1 MSNLGTIT
9 YTAEIETAKL
19 VSGTSQANKQLDSL
33 ESGMK
38 KTDIASKNATK
49 AVGDLSKKM
58 SSIDGSA
65 ASKLSK
71 VAGSIA
77 DSAKASD
84 DAKDPL
90 TNLVDTMVEGA
101 QSANSF
107 SFSMGAL
114 AKAIA
119 GVITVG
125 SIVSEFQK
133 AISVTL
139 EFNATISNLSALTGA
154 VGKDLEVFRQAAIDI
169 GGSTSLSATQAAEAM
184 KLIGSASPELLKSA
198 DSLKS
203 VTQQAVI
210 LAEAAGSTLPQ
221 AADALTGALN
231 QFQLGSD
238 QAGRVINVL
247 AAGAKEGASEIND
260 TVEAM
265 RNSGVVAAQA
275 GLNFEQFNGAIQA
288 LAQGQIK
295 GAEAGTGL
303 RNVLTILNTQV
314 NSNLKP
320 SVVGLS
326 QALANL
332 EKAGLDDTQMVKLF
346 GRENITTAKV
356 LLQFRGTMDEVTKSI
371 TGTSEAYKQAAT
383 NQNNLKGDV
392 ANLSSAFETLQIS
405 IGDLSDSTLRDLTQ
419 QLTSLIASFSSNK
432 DSIAGFF
439 ETAGYAA
446 LSFAAIITGR
456 VAAGLLG
463 YAKAKYAIVA
473 AELASANAATSA
485 AAAQLALARA
495 ENAAATAAL
504 AAATA
509 AEAAAVGFTHHA
521 AAVTALAA
529 ATVRADAATIAL
541 SGAIATSAGLATRA
555 SIAFGILGKAVGFLG
570 GPLGVF
576 LLAATAVAFF
586 TRESKAARVEVDA
599 LAGSLDKLTFSQ
611 LDRAAGEIKDE
622 MAEFTSQ
629 LSKSF
634 SEINT
639 LTKRPFET
647 DESFVQR
654 QKDAR
659 AALDDIN
666 QALSVRRARLEE
678 IANAQKNITTK
689 QQAPAVDPVRP
700 VVASTTSEEGQK
712 GIDALKEQLELAKL
726 TGEAKARLQ
735 AIQKLGAAAT
745 EQEKAEAASLGA
757 EIYKLENATKTLG
770 ETNKKQKTEAEQLAK
785 RAAAEEKR
793 GIEQNIEVYA
803 RLGSEL
809 AAVGQNARDV
819 AMQQAE
825 LSLNDYAT
833 PEQIQQVRDMA
844 GALYDLNEAKANKA
858 LLGQVDPLAAEQQ
871 SFETQ
876 IQNLQ
881 KLNDAKLLSDQRYLE
896 LKGQLETEHAAQL
909 TLLDEQRFA
918 AQSKGNALI
927 ISTLNQVQSAAT
939 SAFTGLI
946 TGASNGE
953 QAVQALAGAILNEA
967 VGAVVAFG
975 VAQLKSL
982 IIGQTVGAAA
992 AGASITAAA
1001 AVGTAWAGPAGL
1013 VAIATLGGASVPA
1026 SAALLSTAGIANG
1039 IALSGGARQYGGGVA
1054 AGGMY
1059 RVNETGAPEI
1069 FNAANGRQ
1077 YMMPNQRGEVVSNKD
1092 ATSGADTAQAPIIN
1106 INNYSQGQ
1114 ASTSSKWSEADRRFI
1129 VDVIVGDAQAN
1140 GRVGKTVNQ
1149 ITGTKRVGS

>member
-9 YTAEIETAKL
+9 YTTEIETSQL
-19 VSGTSQANKQLDSL
+19 VSGTKQADKSLD
-33 ESGMK
+33 
-38 KTDIASKNATK
+38 
-49 AVGDLSKKM
+49 
-58 SSIDGSA
+58 
-65 ASKLSK
+65 
-71 VAGSIA
+71 
-77 DSAKASD
+77 
-84 DAKDPL
+84 
-90 TNLVDTMVEGA
+90 NL
-101 QSANSF
+101 QKSF
-107 SFSMGAL
+107 SDTDKSAQQLGGGLNKL
-114 AKAIA
+114 ATSIA
-119 GVITVG
+119 GVL
-125 SIVSEFQK
+125 SIAAVVNEFKK
-133 AISVTL
+133 AISVTA

-184 KLIGSASPELLKSA
+184 KLIGSASPDLLKSA

-203 VTQQAVI
+203 VTQQAVT

-221 AADALTGALN
+221 AAAALTGALN
-231 QFQLGSD
+231 QFQLGAD

-314 NSNLKP
+314 NSSLKP

-356 LLQFRGTMDEVTKSI
+356 MLQFRGTMDDVTKSI
-371 TGTSEAYKQAAT
+371 TGTSEAYKQAAI
-383 NQNNLKGDV
+383 NQDNLRGDV
-392 ANLSSAFETLQIS
+392 AQLSSAFETLQIA
-405 IGDLSDSTLRDLTQ
+405 IGDLSDNTLRDLTK
-419 QLTSLIASFSSNK
+419 QLTEVLGSFGSNK
-432 DSIAGFF
+432 DALSSFF
-439 ETAGYAA
+439 QTAGDAA
-446 LSFAAIITGR
+446 LSFAAVITGR
-456 VAAGLLG
+456 VVTGLVGYATSQAVAVKATFDQIAAAKAAAGANLMLAKSEDTAAQAALNKVKALQAANLG
-463 YAKAKYAIVA
+463 LRASTVQAEQLAA
-473 AELASANAATSA
+473 AE
-485 AAAQLALARA
+485 ARA
-495 ENAAATAAL
+495 AAATAGLNSAMAASAGVATKS
-504 AAATA
+504 AAA
-509 AEAAAVGFTHHA
+509 
-521 AAVTALAA
+521 
-529 ATVRADAATIAL
+529 I
-541 SGAIATSAGLATRA
+541 
-555 SIAFGILGKAVGFLG
+555 GILGKATAFLG

-576 LLAATAVAFF
+576 LLAATAVSIFS
-586 TRESKAARVEVDA
+586 RESKAARVEVDA

-622 MAEFTSQ
+622 MQEFTSQ

-666 QALSVRRARLEE
+666 QALAVRRARLEE

-700 VVASTTSEEGQK
+700 VVESTTSEEGQK

-757 EIYKLENATKTLG
+757 EIYKLETATKALG
-770 ETNKKQKTEAEQLAK
+770 ASNKKQKTEAEQLAK
-785 RAAAEEKR
+785 RAAAAEKK
-793 GIEQNIEVYA
+793 ELEDTQAVYA
-803 RLGSEL
+803 KYGQAL
-809 AAVGQNARDV
+809 ADVGKSSRDL
-819 AMQQAE
+819 AMDQAE
-825 LSLNDYAT
+825 LELAQKKAIPTSAD
-833 PEQIQQVRDMA
+833 IQLVRD
-844 GALYDLNEAKANKA
+844 
-858 LLGQVDPLAAEQQ
+858 LAAAQ
-871 SFETQ
+871 FDATQ
-876 IQNLQ
+876 GKSLVGQFDPIAGENANFDKQ
-881 KLNDAKLLSDQRYLE
+881 KADLEIANQVYVNDQKLLSDQAYLAA
-896 LKGQLETEHAAQL
+896 KTQLETEHSEKIRVL
-909 TLLDEQRFA
+909 EEQRFA

-939 SAFTGLI
+939 NAFTGLI

-975 VAQLKSL
+975 FAQLKSL
-982 IIGQTVGAAA
+982 IIGQTVGTAA
-992 AGASITAAA
+992 TAA
-1001 AVGTAWAGPAGL
+1001 AVGQAGIAAAAWATPAAL
-1013 VAIATLGGASVPA
+1013 ASLATLGGNAVPA
-1026 SAALLSTAGIANG
+1026 GAALTGTVGIAQG
-1039 IALSGGARQYGGGVA
+1039 LALGARQYGGPTS

-1092 ATSGADTAQAPIIN
+1092 ATSGGGGSSAPIVN
-1106 INNYSQGQ
+1106 VNNYSGQ
-1114 ASTSSKWSEADRRFI
+1114 QANASAKFSEADRTWV
-1129 VDVIVGDAQAN
+1129 VDVIVGDMQ
-1140 GRVGKTVNQ
+1140 GGGKTAQTTNQ
-1149 ITGTKRVGS
+1149 ITGTQRAGR

>member
-1 MSNLGTIT
+1 MTQIGLIQYSV
-9 YTAEIETAKL
+9 EVETSQL
-19 VSGTSQANKQLDSL
+19 VSGTKQADKSLDSL
-33 ESGMK
+33 QK
-38 KTDIASKNATK
+38 
-49 AVGDLSKKM
+49 
-58 SSIDGSA
+58 
-65 ASKLSK
+65 
-71 VAGSIA
+71 
-77 DSAKASD
+77 
-84 DAKDPL
+84 
-90 TNLVDTMVEGA
+90 
-101 QSANSF
+101 SF
-107 SFSMGAL
+107 SETDKSAQQLGGGLNKL
-114 AKAIA
+114 ATSIA
-119 GVITVG
+119 GVL
-125 SIVSEFQK
+125 SIAAVVNEFKK
-133 AISVTL
+133 AISVTSD
-139 EFNATISNLSALTGA
+139 FNATISNLSALTGA

-184 KLIGSASPELLKSA
+184 KLIGSASPYLLKSA

-203 VTQQAVI
+203 VTQQAVT

-221 AADALTGALN
+221 AAAALTGALN
-231 QFQLGSD
+231 QFQLGAD

-275 GLNFEQFNGAIQA
+275 GLNFEQLNGAIQA

-314 NSNLKP
+314 NSSLKP

-356 LLQFRGTMDEVTKSI
+356 MLQFRGTMDDVTKSI
-371 TGTSEAYKQAAT
+371 TGTSEAYKQAAI
-383 NQNNLKGDV
+383 NQDNLKGDV
-392 ANLSSAFETLQIS
+392 AQLSSAFETLQIA
-405 IGDLSDSTLRDLTQ
+405 IGDLSDNTLRDLTK
-419 QLTSLIASFSSNK
+419 QLTEVLGSFGSNK
-432 DSIAGFF
+432 DALSSFF
-439 ETAGYAA
+439 QTAGDAA
-446 LSFAAIITGR
+446 LSFAAVITGR
-456 VAAGLLG
+456 VVTGLVGYASSQAVAVKATFDQIAAAKAAAGANLMLAKSEDTAAQAALNKIKALQAANLG
-463 YAKAKYAIVA
+463 LKASTVQADQLAA
-473 AELASANAATSA
+473 AEV
-485 AAAQLALARA
+485 RA
-495 ENAAATAAL
+495 AAATAGLNNAMAASAGVATKS
-504 AAATA
+504 AAA
-509 AEAAAVGFTHHA
+509 
-521 AAVTALAA
+521 
-529 ATVRADAATIAL
+529 I
-541 SGAIATSAGLATRA
+541 
-555 SIAFGILGKAVGFLG
+555 GILGKATAFLG

-576 LLAATAVAFF
+576 LLAATAVSIFS
-586 TRESKAARVEVDA
+586 RESKAARVEVDA

-666 QALSVRRARLEE
+666 QALAVRRARLEE

-745 EQEKAEAASLGA
+745 EQEKAEAAALGA

-793 GIEQNIEVYA
+793 GIEQNIEVYTK
-803 RLGSEL
+803 LGAQL

-825 LSLNDYAT
+825 LSLNEYAT

-858 LLGQVDPLAAEQQ
+858 LLGQVDPFAAEQQ

-876 IQNLQ
+876 IANLQ

-896 LKGQLETEHAAQL
+896 LKGQLETEHNAQMI
-909 TLLDEQRFA
+909 LLDEQRFA

-939 SAFTGLI
+939 NAFTGLI
-946 TGASNGE
+946 TGASDGT

-975 VAQLKSL
+975 FAQLKSL
-982 IIGQTVGAAA
+982 IIGQTVGTAA
-992 AGASITAAA
+992 TAA
-1001 AVGTAWAGPAGL
+1001 AVGQAGIAAAAWATPAAL
-1013 VAIATLGGASVPA
+1013 ASLATLGGNAVPA
-1026 SAALLSTAGIANG
+1026 GAALTGTVGIAQG
-1039 IALSGGARQYGGGVA
+1039 LALGARQYGGPTS

-1077 YMMPNQRGEVVSNKD
+1077 YMMPNTRGEVVSNKD
-1092 ATSGADTAQAPIIN
+1092 ATSGGGGSSAPIVN
-1106 INNYSQGQ
+1106 VNNYSGQ
-1114 ASTSSKWSEADRRFI
+1114 QATASSKFSESDRAWVI
-1129 VDVIVGDAQAN
+1129 DVVVGDMQ
-1140 GRVGKTVNQ
+1140 GGGKTAQTTNQ
-1149 ITGTKRVGS
+1149 ITGTQRAGR